1 MIMRDSQ
8 GKIVNQIENI
18 RDARGNSVSTTTTY
32 VNERP
37 VVQQV
42 TIRDGQGHIESRTIL
57 GGKLFP

>member
-18 RDARGNSVSTTTTY
+18 WDANGNSVSTTTSY

-37 VVQQV
+37 VVQLV
-42 TIRDGQGHIESRTIL
+42 TIRDGQGHIESRTFL
-57 GGKLFP
+57 GGKIFP